1 MVGDFDD
8 DDAYEIFDDS
18 DDLDDMQFFDDDES
32 VPTTAQGFSDWL
44 EPSLESPSE
53 DIEEEEEIIPD
64 VQSQK
69 LDWDTWFKE

>member
-1 MVGDFDD
+1 MTMGPEDTD
-8 DDAYEIFDDS
+8 EIFDETE
-18 DDLDDMQFFDDDES
+18 DLDDMHFFDDDES

-44 EPSLESPSE
+44 EPSQESPSE